1 MQTNANVAKVPN
13 EMVNGENVQA
23 SVFSNEWF
31 ALAASGAAVR
41 IKPISEN
48 LSSFLY
54 DVVLFPFFS
63 RALSPRKLQFLDLC
77 SLELSELA

>member
-1 MQTNANVAKVPN
+1 
-13 EMVNGENVQA
+13 MVNGENVQA

-31 ALAASGAAVR
+31 AAASGAAVR

-54 DVVLFPFFS
+54 DVVLFSLFLS
-63 RALSPRKLQFLDLC
+63 QALSPRKLQFLDLC

>member
-54 DVVLFPFFS
+54 DVVLACAGFPLKS
-63 RALSPRKLQFLDLC
+63 S
-77 SLELSELA
+77 S